1 MLNLTTPTILP
12 GTLSINR
19 ALASPAF
26 FSAEVTTDRN
36 FANINELLLGIKLG
50 LWVQATYTD
59 GNVFPSSAFFEAV
72 PNSPTSGVWYD
83 TDWIGNV
90 SAQPGKMQVMWTDLG
105 GGTGT
110 KISIRF
116 YFLAQYDIQDVYK
129 DIFYNNRDK
138 FLKDSRNS
146 SSILDNNANSSDVYS
161 TPRYFRA
168 TLFIRDT
175 ADSDKLYKQPF
186 SVANRLRFY
195 ERDVNN
201 ATPLLQTNLFQLDRG
216 GVVTDLVTT
225 APTLVRIQVKDVSMP
240 SGWDTGAQVFLFLI
254 QTSDNDTNITRDQ
267 NYLTRYVE
275 AVSLT
280 TPLDANYGLSN
291 GVWTFPN
298 SGITNL
304 GGGIYQVECTID
316 GSQLVNGKKYRIIH
330 VWRSNNAGFPTE
342 VYPAGMSVN
351 EHDFSFI
358 SQEFLCTGPVVVP
371 SLAGVTLTENSIS
384 DYLQTYGSYLRVTV
398 AERLLSRIQLD
409 TTAYDNDV
417 NRVKTFLQ
425 AIRTIKVLF
434 YSVNAD
440 DSNKL
445 DVFTELN
452 ATKSVAW
459 SADLGLSVTEPAGNA
474 IRVEFGYRTRYE
486 DNIPNIY
493 TLNGT
498 AIEPAL
504 SNMNWRR
511 RDIRIRIDFTL
522 KNKDAN
528 TNADLDDV
536 YRLEQL
542 IKVKDFDPP
551 NTAGEL
557 TSELTDEN
565 GNEIPFACDG
575 EGTWTACFTKQADAY
590 SYKFLGGIERE
601 PYGLV
606 NLKEEESFDS
616 PHLTTAGNDILSNV
630 DENFVG
636 NVACMDIDVSKL
648 DYRKTYRVL
657 GIKKRV
663 TNLGHGGNF

>member
-1 MLNLTTPTILP
+1 MLTLTTPTILP

-26 FSAEVTTDRN
+26 FSAEVDTDRN
-36 FANINELLLGIKLG
+36 FANINELPLGIKLG
-50 LWVQATYTD
+50 IWVQATYTD

-83 TDWIGNV
+83 ADWIGNA
-90 SAQPGKMQVMWTDLG
+90 SSQPGKLQVMWTDLG

-138 FLKDSRNS
+138 FLKDSRSS

-168 TLFIRDT
+168 TLFIRDS

-225 APTLVRIQVKDVSMP
+225 TYTTVTVRVQDVSMP
-240 SGWDTGAQVFLFLI
+240 LGWQIGAQVFLFLI

-275 AVSLT
+275 ATTLT
-280 TPLDANYGLSN
+280 TPLDSNYGLSN
-291 GVWTFPN
+291 GVWVYPN
-298 SGITNL
+298 TGINNL
-304 GGGIYQVECTID
+304 GGGIYEVTATID

-342 VYPAGMSVN
+342 VYPSGMGVN

-358 SQEFLCTGPVVVP
+358 SQEFLCTDPVVVP
-371 SLAGVTLTENSIS
+371 SLSGVTLTENSIS
-384 DYLQTYGSYLRVTV
+384 DYLQTYGSYLRVTI
-398 AERLLSRIQLD
+398 AERLLSRVILNTD
-409 TTAYDNDV
+409 SYDADV

-425 AIRTIKVLF
+425 AIRTIKILI
-434 YSVNAD
+434 YGYNAD
-440 DSNKL
+440 DPTKM

-452 ATKSVAW
+452 ASKSVAW
-459 SADLGLSVTEPAGNA
+459 SANLGLTVEEPAGNSLK
-474 IRVEFGYRTRYE
+474 VEFGYRTRYE
-486 DNIPNIY
+486 DNLPNLY

-498 AIEPAL
+498 TIEPPL
-504 SNMNWRR
+504 STQDWRNR
-511 RDIRIRIDFTL
+511 YVRIRITYNLSNVD
-522 KNKDAN
+522 
-528 TNADLDDV
+528 TNGMALNDV
-536 YRLEQL
+536 FELEQL
-542 IKVKDFDPP
+542 IKVKDFDLPAM
-551 NTAGEL
+551 AGEL
-557 TSELTDEN
+557 APTLTDEN
-565 GNEIPFACDG
+565 GNEIPFACNG
-575 EGTWTACFTKQADAY
+575 EGTWQACFTKQSDAY
-590 SYKFLGGIERE
+590 SYKFIGGIEKM
-601 PYGLV
+601 PYGQT
-606 NLKEEESFDS
+606 NLKEEESFAS
-616 PHLTTAGNDILSNV
+616 PYLPLLQNDILSGV

-636 NVACMDIDVSKL
+636 NVACMNIDVSKL
-648 DYRKTYRVL
+648 DYKKKYRAV

-663 TNLGHGGNF
+663 TNLGHGGI